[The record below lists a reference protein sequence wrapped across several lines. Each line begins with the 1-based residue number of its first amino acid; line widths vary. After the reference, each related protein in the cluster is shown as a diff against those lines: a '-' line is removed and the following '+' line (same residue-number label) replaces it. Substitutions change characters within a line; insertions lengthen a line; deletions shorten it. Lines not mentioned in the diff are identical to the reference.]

1 MVRFVLKFTLA
12 ICGEWIMR
20 DTSGYGSLVRDV
32 MLSKDEIN
40 AIWTRIVVMEM
51 NRSKQLERGRISWT

>member
-1 MVRFVLKFTLA
+1 
-12 ICGEWIMR
+12 MR

-40 AIWTRIVVMEM
+40 AMWTSIVVMEM
-51 NRSKQLERGRISWT
+51 NRSKQFDRGRTSWT